1 MLLKYVKIL
10 ENYFEKKCATI
21 HEITYLFRK
30 VYSRFLTQSAFLCI
44 YKSSPNQSLGNHM
57 N

>member
-10 ENYFEKKCATI
+10 ENYSEQKCAII

-30 VYSRFLTQSAFLCI
+30 VYSRFLTQCAFLCI